1 MQLRE
6 VNLKSQIK
14 DRTTLEKQV
23 EGMKA
28 QVAAA
33 SQSSKVRVPPV
44 LLPSILGYVLAES
57 SPALGYRFKNR
68 GRSGSN

>member
-23 EGMKA
+23 QEMKA
-28 QVAAA
+28 QIAAA
-33 SQSSKVRVPPV
+33 SQSSKVRVLPT
-44 LLPSILGYVLAES
+44 LLPFLTF
-57 SPALGYRFKNR
+57 R
-68 GRSGSN
+68 

>member
-23 EGMKA
+23 GEMKA
-28 QVAAA
+28 QVTAA
-33 SQSSKVRVPPV
+33 SQSSKVRVLPIFLP
-44 LLPSILGYVLAES
+44 LLGRVLAEP
-57 SPALGYRFKNR
+57 SPP
-68 GRSGSN
+68 